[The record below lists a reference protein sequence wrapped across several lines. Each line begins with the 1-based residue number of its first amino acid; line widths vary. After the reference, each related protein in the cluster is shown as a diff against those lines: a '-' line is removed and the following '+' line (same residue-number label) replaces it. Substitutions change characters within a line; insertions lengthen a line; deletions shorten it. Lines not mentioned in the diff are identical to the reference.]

1 MVADKLRSLR
11 LSFAFIENRM
21 TLTTLTT
28 CQILAALVLLPLDFP
43 RSLFVWGL
51 EGGGRPR
58 HSEKFG
64 LCLSPCPNTHTCPY
78 PHPSESCLD
87 FKVWDLASLP
97 LSHPFLATLP
107 PPCFSGIYF
116 RGEPSQNAEE
126 DLWLCFYAR
135 ISVLDFL
142 LCKRKKSEGRQARK
156 GRCLKKFFQND
167 SKEYP
172 FSLSGAPPLRKTPPP
187 WLSLETWWKPEGD
200 AGLSPPPLPTG

>member
-51 EGGGRPR
+51 EGGGETETQRKVR
-58 HSEKFG
+58 T
-64 LCLSPCPNTHTCPY
+64 LSQ
-78 PHPSESCLD
+78 
-87 FKVWDLASLP
+87 SLP

-187 WLSLETWWKPEGD
+187 
-200 AGLSPPPLPTG
+200 